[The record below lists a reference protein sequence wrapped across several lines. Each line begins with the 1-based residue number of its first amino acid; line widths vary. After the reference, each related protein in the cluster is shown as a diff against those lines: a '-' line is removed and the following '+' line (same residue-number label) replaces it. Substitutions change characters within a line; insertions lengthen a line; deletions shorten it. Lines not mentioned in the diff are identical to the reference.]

1 MPIVWWKKLS
11 GILSLRKSSEYND
24 YMNQRWL
31 ILSHGF
37 NMDGRASSLT
47 VTDKIPYFLSR
58 GISPTVLSAV
68 TGEKDIRF
76 PHYQLLPWGPAGL
89 RFDFRHWVA
98 TQFGRGWA
106 YKIFTPLASMCLLPF
121 IVIERLLFG
130 LSSQSSWSLP
140 AAVKGIHLAKQG
152 QVDLIFSSGGAWSAH
167 YAAWIIKKFTGLPWI
182 AEIHDPMV
190 IRDDEADDGTS
201 PRKRKDARFLQKL
214 EGLICKNA
222 DHVWWFTDGAL
233 KYAKHRHPEL
243 GGKGFIVFPG
253 AEPPGCHDSLP
264 AAHQYGQHLN
274 LCHFGSLAHDRS
286 IGPVLEALSLFF
298 KEVPEAKNKI
308 KVHVYGAGLD
318 NISKETAERL
328 SMQSVVIAH
337 GRIEND
343 NITGETGRERIMKL
357 MRTSD
362 VLLGLHGNYEWC
374 AEYIPSKL
382 YDYYWTNRPILAVTN
397 RNEQLDQILSD
408 RNAYLSHTLDV
419 SSIVGAIRII
429 WQDWQSKALRVM
441 PFDPITPESAV
452 NKILERVQK

>member
-1 MPIVWWKKLS
+1 MSK
-11 GILSLRKSSEYND
+11 
-24 YMNQRWL
+24 RWL

-47 VTDKIPYFLSR
+47 VTDKIPYLLEQD
-58 GISPTVLSAV
+58 IQPTVLSAV
-68 TGEKDIRF
+68 TGSKDARF

-98 TQFGRGWA
+98 TNYGRGLL
-106 YKIFTPLASMCLLPF
+106 YKLLTPLVSLLLLPF
-121 IVIERLLFG
+121 IALERFFFG

-140 AAVKGIHLAKQG
+140 AAFKGIILAKQG
-152 QVDLIFSSGGAWSAH
+152 KIDLIFSSGGAWSAH
-167 YAAWIIKKFTGLPWI
+167 YAAWLIKKFTGLPWI

-190 IRDDEADDGTS
+190 IREDESDDGTR

-214 EGLICKNA
+214 EGLICNHA
-222 DHVWWFTDGAL
+222 DHIWWFTDGAL

-243 GGKGFIVFPG
+243 GDKGFVVFPG
-253 AEPPGCHDSLP
+253 AEPPGCHAQLS
-264 AAHQYGQHLN
+264 AIHHYREFLN

-286 IGPVLEALSLFF
+286 IGPVLEALNIFF
-298 KEVPEAKNKI
+298 KEVPDAKNKI
-308 KVHVYGAGLD
+308 KVQVYGAGLD
-318 NISKETAERL
+318 VVSKETIERL
-328 SMQSVVIAH
+328 GMQASVVAH

-343 NITGETGRERIMKL
+343 PQTGETGRERIMKL
-357 MRTSD
+357 MRASD

-397 RNEQLDQILSD
+397 RNEQLDQILLS

-419 SSIVGAIRII
+419 SSIVDAIRII
-429 WQDWQSKALRVM
+429 WRDWQSQSLRVM
-441 PFDPITPESAV
+441 PYDPITPESAV
-452 NKILERVQK
+452 KKILERLQK

>member
-1 MPIVWWKKLS
+1 V
-11 GILSLRKSSEYND
+11 ILNK
-24 YMNQRWL
+24 RWL

-47 VTDKIPYFLSR
+47 VTDKIPYLLAR

-68 TGEKDIRF
+68 TGEKDTRF
-76 PHYQLLPWGPAGL
+76 THYQLLPWGPAGL

-98 TQFGRGWA
+98 TQHGRGWV
-106 YKIFTPLASMCLLPF
+106 YKLFTPLASICLLPL

-140 AAVKGIHLAKQG
+140 AAVKGVRLANKG

-167 YAAWIIKKFTGLPWI
+167 YAAWLIKKFTGLPWI

-190 IRDDEADDGTS
+190 MRDGLADDGSRT
-201 PRKRKDARFLQKL
+201 RKRKDARFLQKL
-214 EGLICKNA
+214 EGLICKDA

-233 KYAKHRHPEL
+233 NYAKHRHPAL
-243 GGKGFIVFPG
+243 GDKGFVVFPG
-253 AEPPGCHDSLP
+253 AEPPGCHTQLP
-264 AAHQYGQHLN
+264 TIHQYSEFLN

-286 IGPVLEALSLFF
+286 IGPVLEALNIFF

-308 KVHVYGAGLD
+308 KVQVYGASLD
-318 NISKETAERL
+318 TVSKETIESLA
-328 SMQSVVIAH
+328 MQPVVMAH
-337 GRIEND
+337 GRIEN
-343 NITGETGRERIMKL
+343 NYVTGETGRERIMKL

-362 VLLGLHGNYEWC
+362 VLLGLHGNSEWC

-382 YDYYWTNRPILAVTN
+382 YDYYWTNRPILAITN
-397 RNEQLDQILSD
+397 RNEQLDQILSS
-408 RNAYLSHTLDV
+408 RNAYLSHTLDIKT
-419 SSIVGAIRII
+419 IVEAIKLI
-429 WQDWQSKALRVM
+429 WRDWQSQSLRAM

-452 NKILERVQK
+452 NKILDRVEK